1 MRKYC
6 GEQQDKKQWKTMIAY
21 FHKRYGTWTMIANMI
36 AKTTFS
42 KTSAL

>member
-21 FHKRYGTWTMIANMI
+21 FHKRYGTWTMIA
-36 AKTTFS
+36 KTTFS